1 MKLAVKP
8 RADALLRSLRRL
20 LHSLAEE
27 VETHRTAPE
36 EQEPRDGKPVA

>member
-8 RADALLRSLRRL
+8 GADALLRGLRRL

-27 VETHRTAPE
+27 VEAHRTAPN
-36 EQEPRDGKPVA
+36 EQEARNGKPVA